1 MPGPAVIPFRWDIG
15 RRESLGRLLDGPV
28 AETYDGFREDL
39 RACAASVLAR
49 AGDSDLFFVGRSPE
63 SLFDYL
69 SGALMDTGWR
79 RRAHLLQF
87 SLRIDDPEEI
97 LGSDLEAKAGVRA
110 YFESLD
116 LDPAA
121 IRLERRLAFIDLVS
135 SGATLGSLTRLLEQ
149 WSRELGLE
157 WREVHR
163 KFRYVGIT
171 TRETPSPK
179 TWRWQ
184 QHQEWVRSVPE
195 ARITNVA
202 ITGELWSYLGNFQAK
217 TTHSYGPWRWGQDR
231 STVPP
236 RDKEQLAALRLA
248 VRVFDAGRTKAER
261 KRLAAELARQREMR
275 EDWLRTLVLD
285 LRGRR

>member
-1 MPGPAVIPFRWDIG
+1 MPGPVVIPFRWDIG

-28 AETYDGFREDL
+28 AETYDGFRDDL
-39 RACAASVLAR
+39 RACAAAVLAR

-63 SLFDYL
+63 TLFDYL

-87 SLRIDDPEEI
+87 SFRDDPVLI
-97 LGSDLEAKAGVRA
+97 SGRNPSAMAGVRG

-135 SGATLGSLTRLLEQ
+135 SGATFGSLTRLLEQ

-171 TRETPSPK
+171 GRETPSPK

-184 QHQEWVRSVPE
+184 QNQEWVDSVPE
-195 ARITNVA
+195 ARIINVA
-202 ITGELWSYLGNFQAK
+202 IDWRLWGYLGNWQDK
-217 TTHSYGPWRWGQDR
+217 TTHSYGHWRWGQDR
-231 STVPP
+231 SAVPP

-275 EDWLRTLVLD
+275 EDWLRSLVLD